1 MKTINFQNA
10 ESLIFMDKDV
20 QAVLPPYMSSY
31 FEQWKLSKRVP
42 MLANM
47 GRQAILD
54 LINGLEDEH
63 IAALEE
69 YFGETVLVEKL
80 NYHLAQHYKIPLADA
95 AFVCAEICKIEGRPY
110 YTTWRDKDYLYISTW
125 R

>member
-1 MKTINFQNA
+1 MKTLNFQNA
-10 ESLIFMDKDV
+10 ENLIFMDQDA
-20 QAVLPPYMSSY
+20 QAVLPPYMAVY

-42 MLANM
+42 MLSNM

-69 YFGETVLVEKL
+69 YFGETVFVEKL
-80 NYHLAQHYKIPLADA
+80 NYHLAQNIKIPLDDA
-95 AFVCAEICKIEGRPY
+95 EKICIAMCKIENRTY
-110 YTTWRDKDYLYISTW
+110 YSTWRDKDYLYISLW